1 MLLLLK
7 ETKRKLFQWLFI
19 PKGLKLRRESFKMRK
34 LKSFPKLPLKK
45 ELIMIIT
52 GLKTQLDNV
61 GAQWLQMNTILWS
74 DKENAILIKM

>member
-1 MLLLLK
+1 M
-7 ETKRKLFQWLFI
+7 
-19 PKGLKLRRESFKMRK
+19 
-34 LKSFPKLPLKK
+34 PLKK

-74 DKENAILIKM
+74 YKENAILIKM